1 VNVVAP
7 TFVNTEMS
15 AQMLA
20 DKAFYDTLVSRIPLG
35 RIAKPDDVMRAVL
48 FFASPASDFITGQ
61 TLYVDGGITA
71 TQ

>member
-1 VNVVAP
+1 
-7 TFVNTEMS
+7 
-15 AQMLA
+15 MLA